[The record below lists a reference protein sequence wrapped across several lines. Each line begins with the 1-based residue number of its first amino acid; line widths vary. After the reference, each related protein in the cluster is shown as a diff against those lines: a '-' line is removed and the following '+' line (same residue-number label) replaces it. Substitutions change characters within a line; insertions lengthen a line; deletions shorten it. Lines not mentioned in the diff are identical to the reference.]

1 MIFFTGYLQPE
12 SNMKSWV
19 FKWIYWAQPL
29 TYCLEALMVNQL
41 EGVFIKCSEED
52 LIPGI
57 PSASIANKGF
67 SLPVFPLNSQL
78 KASRVLTHDSTV
90 CHMAGAKPGTEF
102 VSGTDF
108 LRATWGYERS
118 NVWRNFGIIIAFTIG
133 YLAIALIGVEWLEYG
148 VSGTSTRKY
157 TKRPK
162 PEENKPQSNG
172 LLPLLPI
179 SDSGN
184 PSESKFSQTTT
195 DTSTSTGT
203 SSTPENS
210 SLQEKKK
217 KKKNKEGEEV
227 QGSYYTW
234 KNATYTVN
242 QQRLLNNITGYV
254 KPGRLTALMGPS
266 GAGKTT
272 LLDTLSQ
279 RKRIGTVDGEFLL
292 DGKNLAID
300 FSRSTGFVE
309 QQDVHDETSTVRE
322 ALLFSARLRQP
333 PSTTTTPHSSK
344 NSFVERII
352 HLLELTPL
360 SNALIGGHD
369 GGQGG
374 LTVEERKRVTIGVE
388 LAAKPEALLFL
399 DEPTSGLDSTGALS
413 IVRFLKKLASE
424 EGLAVL
430 CTIHQ
435 PSAILFEDFD
445 DVLLLT
451 RGGDEVYFGP
461 IGDNGGDI
469 LGYFERNGGGRAA
482 EDVNPAEYILEVCF
496 CSFPYRSVE

>member
-1 MIFFTGYLQPE
+1 
-12 SNMKSWV
+12 
-19 FKWIYWAQPL
+19 
-29 TYCLEALMVNQL
+29 
-41 EGVFIKCSEED
+41 
-52 LIPGI
+52 
-57 PSASIANKGF
+57 
-67 SLPVFPLNSQL
+67 
-78 KASRVLTHDSTV
+78 
-90 CHMAGAKPGTEF
+90 MAGAKPGTEF

-108 LRATWGYERS
+108 LRETWGYERA
-118 NVWRNFGIIIAFTIG
+118 NVWRNFGIVIAFTIG

-162 PEENKPQSNG
+162 PENNNSQANQNG
-172 LLPLLPI
+172 LLLPLLPI

-195 DTSTSTGT
+195 DTTSTS

-210 SLQEKKK
+210 SLQEKKNK
-217 KKKNKEGEEV
+217 KIEGEV

-242 QQRLLNNITGYV
+242 QRRLLNNITGYV

-279 RKRIGTVDGEFLL
+279 RKRVGTVDGEFLL

-309 QQDVHDETSTVRE
+309 QQDVHDGTSTVRE
-322 ALLFSARLRQP
+322 ALRFSATLRQP
-333 PSTTTTPHSSK
+333 RTIPCAEKHTL
-344 NSFVERII
+344 VERII
-352 HLLELTPL
+352 TLLELEPL
-360 SNALIGGHD
+360 ADALIGEPGV
-369 GGQGG
+369 G

-413 IVRFLKKLASE
+413 IVRFLKKLAGE

-451 RGGDEVYFGP
+451 TGGEEVYFGP
-461 IGDNGGDI
+461 IGDNGCDI
-469 LGYFERNGGGRAA
+469 IEYFERNGARSAA
-482 EDVNPAEYILEVCF
+482 EDANPAEYILEVCGF
-496 CSFPYRSVE
+496 LPPSPSDDG

>member
-1 MIFFTGYLQPE
+1 
-12 SNMKSWV
+12 
-19 FKWIYWAQPL
+19 
-29 TYCLEALMVNQL
+29 MVNQL
-41 EGVFIKCSEED
+41 EGVFIKCSEAD

-57 PSASIANKGF
+57 PSASIENKGF
-67 SLPVFPLNSQL
+67 SLPFFFPHHSQL
-78 KASRVLTHDSTV
+78 NANRALTHDFTV

-108 LRATWGYERS
+108 LRETWGYERA
-118 NVWRNFGIIIAFTIG
+118 NVWRNFGIVIAFTIG

-162 PEENKPQSNG
+162 PEENKPQLNG

-179 SDSGN
+179 SNSGN

-195 DTSTSTGT
+195 TDTSTSTSSS
-203 SSTPENS
+203 SSTPSTSN
-210 SLQEKKK
+210 LQA
-217 KKKNKEGEEV
+217 KKKNKNKEKEGEV
-227 QGSYYTW
+227 QQGSYYTW

-242 QQRLLNNITGYV
+242 QRRLLNNITGYV

-279 RKRIGTVDGEFLL
+279 RKRIGTVSGEFLL
-292 DGKNLAID
+292 DGKPLAID

-309 QQDVHDETSTVRE
+309 QQDVHDGTSTVRE
-322 ALLFSARLRQP
+322 ALLFSATLRQP
-333 PSTTTTPHSSK
+333 PSTPHTTKLSL
-344 NSFVERII
+344 VDRII
-352 HLLELTPL
+352 TLLELEPL
-360 SNALIGGHD
+360 SNALIGSQPPGLSS
-369 GGQGG
+369 GGG

-413 IVRFLKKLASE
+413 IVRFLKKLAEE

-461 IGDNGGDI
+461 IGENGGSDI
-469 LGYFERNGGGRAA
+469 IGYFEKNGARKAT
-482 EDVNPAEYILEVCF
+482 EDANPAEYILEVC
-496 CSFPYRSVE
+496 CSACRVMMDEGKG